1 MLKIIWKIVKSNW
14 KIIIV
19 VILAALL
26 FFAHNRIEALEIEKS
41 RLERNQDALLD
52 TLSNVKFRDSLN
64 RASIKVLEFNLEELK
79 QYRAEDAKLIKD
91 LKIRLKD
98 ARAVVKTEIVTK
110 IEYRDK
116 LIYIGDSI
124 RKIEFKDRWTDLDIT
139 LRPDDQYDL
148 KLQTTDSLTQVFYKV
163 WKHKFW
169 FIRWGNGGIRQ
180 EIINHNPNSSIKYSE
195 VIQLKKK

>member
-26 FFAHNRIEALEIEKS
+26 FFAHNRIEALKIEKS

-64 RASIKVLEFNLEELK
+64 RASIKVLEFNLDELR

-98 ARAVVKTEIVTK
+98 AQAVVKTEIVTK

-148 KLQTTDSLTQVFYKV
+148 KLQTTDSISQVFHRV

-180 EIINHNPNSSIKYSE
+180 EIINHNPNSTIKYSE
-195 VIQLKKK
+195 VIQINKK

>member
-1 MLKIIWKIVKSNW
+1 MLKIIWKIIKGNW

-19 VILAALL
+19 VILAVLL
-26 FFAHNRIEALEIEKS
+26 TIAYKKIERLKTENG
-41 RLERNQDALLD
+41 RLERNQSSLLD

-64 RASIKVLEFNLEELK
+64 KSSIKVLEFNLDELK
-79 QYRAEDAKLIKD
+79 EYRAQDAELIKD

-98 ARAVVKTEIVTK
+98 AQSVVKTEIVTK

-116 LIYIGDSI
+116 IIYVGDSI
-124 RKIEFKDRWTDLDIT
+124 RKIDFKDRWTDLDIT
-139 LRPDDQYDL
+139 IRPDDQYDL
-148 KLQTTDSLTQVFYKV
+148 KLQTTDSLTQVFHRV

-180 EIINHNPNSSIKYSE
+180 EIINHNPNSVIKYSE